1 MLKRFSSL
9 VISVLLLVLIM
20 KTLSTK
26 PALAYIDGGSAS
38 LIFQFLAAGAL
49 AGIFSIK
56 LFWRRVISSISTLKL
71 KIMGPSKGDD

>member
-1 MLKRFSSL
+1 
-9 VISVLLLVLIM
+9 M

>member
-1 MLKRFSSL
+1 MKRFSSL